1 MRSGMLNDIP
11 WLRKTARS
19 LPGDYYSSNIR
30 YERPKSTPLC

>member
-1 MRSGMLNDIP
+1 MLNDIP

-30 YERPKSTPLC
+30 YAARNHPPLC